1 MEPSSQENTTFKS
14 FYFALQIGAHFTV
27 PLYAA
32 WIKPTYAD
40 MPSKSISQNLSQ

>member
-14 FYFALQIGAHFTV
+14 FYFALQTGAHFTV

-32 WIKPTYAD
+32 
-40 MPSKSISQNLSQ
+40 